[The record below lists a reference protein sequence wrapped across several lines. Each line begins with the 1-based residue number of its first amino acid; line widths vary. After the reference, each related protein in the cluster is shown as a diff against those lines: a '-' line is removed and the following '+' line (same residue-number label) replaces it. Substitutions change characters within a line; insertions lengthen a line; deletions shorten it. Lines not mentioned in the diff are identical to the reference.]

1 MAAGMKEL
9 EIWNRQ
15 LLGTISG
22 MAAEK
27 AMPSAVPVCQEVKI
41 WPVPIRAGVEYEE
54 ERQYLLIGLERPRPR
69 RRGRWR
75 IWHPFLSPSLTS
87 TSAFQVSRYPAVRK
101 GKQGTVSDARAYL
114 PGVHGKQKELAS
126 CA

>member
-27 AMPSAVPVCQEVKI
+27 AMPRAVPVCQEVKI
-41 WPVPIRAGVEYEE
+41 WPDKVRSTADRLG
-54 ERQYLLIGLERPRPR
+54 ERQYLLVGLGRPRPR

-75 IWHPFLSPSLTS
+75 IWHPFRFPRLTS
-87 TSAFQVSRYPAVRK
+87 TLES
-101 GKQGTVSDARAYL
+101 
-114 PGVHGKQKELAS
+114 
-126 CA
+126 

>member
-27 AMPSAVPVCQEVKI
+27 AIPTAVPICQEVKI
-41 WPVPIRAGVEYEE
+41 WPDRVRSAVDQLGEG
-54 ERQYLLIGLERPRPR
+54 QYL
-69 RRGRWR
+69 
-75 IWHPFLSPSLTS
+75 
-87 TSAFQVSRYPAVRK
+87 
-101 GKQGTVSDARAYL
+101 
-114 PGVHGKQKELAS
+114 
-126 CA
+126 